1 MPNFSVTDFQLVDS
15 INYLNSGPITNG
27 QESKGYW
34 NYTGGYFNWPNVYP
48 PYIQSSQ
55 AVAIALGPVPDQT
68 YFRSPAY
75 VFVNTTSTTDS
86 VFVTSQLRPF
96 LNYSVSAPTDEFIFQ
111 VIIYRYRVDDLIPGW
126 YTSGEKLI
134 NFVEIA
140 SDNNKLDGTAPASI
154 QAGTASIGET
164 VFCSIVDNPGIGR
177 WMYSQ
182 EFYYEIQ
189 TGTPVLN
196 WVYGENIGITATVIK
211 I

>member
-1 MPNFSVTDFQLVDS
+1 MPSFAVTDKQLVDS
-15 INYLNSGPITNG
+15 INFVNSGPITNG
-27 QESKGYW
+27 QESKGFW
-34 NYTGGYFNWPNVYP
+34 NYGGGYFNWQNVYP
-48 PYIQSSQ
+48 PYIQDT
-55 AVAIALGPVPDQT
+55 VPTGPITDGT

-75 VFVNTTSTTDS
+75 VFVNTTSNTDS
-86 VFVTSQLRPF
+86 IYVTSQLRPF
-96 LNYSVSAPTDEFIFQ
+96 VNFSFTDPASDFRLQI
-111 VIIYRYRVDDLIPGW
+111 IIYRYKVDELQPGW

-134 NFVEIA
+134 NFQEIA
-140 SDNNKLDGTAPASI
+140 SDNNALGATSSAAI

-182 EFYYEIQ
+182 ELYYEIQ
-189 TGTPVLN
+189 AGDPVLD

>member
-34 NYTGGYFNWPNVYP
+34 NYTGGYFNWQNTYP
-48 PYIQSSQ
+48 PYIQNG
-55 AVAIALGPVPDQT
+55 IPTGPIPDQT

-86 VFVTSQLRPF
+86 VYVTSQLRPF
-96 LNYSVSAPTDEFIFQ
+96 VNFTYTDPLSDFRLQ
-111 VIIYRYRVDDLIPGW
+111 IIVYRYKVDELIPGW
-126 YTSGEKLI
+126 YLSGEKLI

-140 SDNNKLDGTAPASI
+140 SDNNALGATSSAAI

-177 WMYSQ
+177 WVYSQ
-182 EFYYEIQ
+182 ELYYEIQ
-189 TGTPVLN
+189 AGDPVLN